1 MKLHYNLEDARAYAA
16 EKQRDN
22 SPLWTDEGGRIHPG
36 WIAARMTPL
45 IHHSYDYGPAIHAR
59 SQIQN
64 LSPALIGQSVTVAGH
79 FLEQYERKG
88 HHYAVVDGVILSE
101 SGEELAHLRHT
112 TIFQVA
118 RRA

>member
-1 MKLHYNLEDARAYAA
+1 
-16 EKQRDN
+16 
-22 SPLWTDEGGRIHPG
+22 
-36 WIAARMTPL
+36 MTPL

-64 LSPALIGQSVTVAGH
+64 LRPALVGQTVTVAGH

-88 HHYAVVDGVILSE
+88 HHYGVVDGVILSE
-101 SGEELAHLRHT
+101 AGEELVHLRHT

-118 RRA
+118 KRE